1 MAFLKG
7 KMMRLDEWIHIAR
20 QGQPLPLSEILKDSV
35 YYPASGIDGDP
46 VKYLGKQ
53 FQSFVYA
60 DYGVGRDTVAQELTQ
75 FTGYDL
81 EVSRELQQSDLVPGG
96 LSLQQFAQR
105 NRVPE
110 GWICEPFA
118 IWALYRRRPNYDD
131 DHGPIGFSLLY
142 IGGDGVA
149 NYHALFYASQ
159 ITPVVI
165 CLIQPGTGW
174 GGNWTDFN
182 APDGILAR
190 FVLGNPAGCP
200 RFLLYGGWNDGDFY
214 RTAPWPEYATQV
226 AVLHGRL
233 RLFSRDPCAVQSFAA
248 SNSQFK
254 KRD

>member
-1 MAFLKG
+1 MIMLV
-7 KMMRLDEWIHIAR
+7 DEWIRIAQ
-20 QGQPLPLSEILKDSV
+20 QGESFPLSEVLKDSV

-53 FQSFVYA
+53 FQSFVYV
-60 DYGVGRDTVAQELTQ
+60 DYGVGRDTVVQELPN
-75 FTGYDL
+75 FAGYDL
-81 EVSRELQQSDLVPGG
+81 AISRELQPSNLVPRGW
-96 LSLQQFAQR
+96 SPPQFAQM
-105 NRVPE
+105 NKSPE
-110 GWICEPFA
+110 WVVQWIREPFA
-118 IWALYRRRPNYDD
+118 IWALYRRQPKYDD
-131 DHGPIGFSLLY
+131 DHGPTGFSLLY

-149 NYHALFYASQ
+149 TYHALFFASQ
-159 ITPVVI
+159 ITPAVI

-190 FVLGNPAGCP
+190 FVQGNPAGCP
-200 RFLLYGGWNDGDFY
+200 RFLLYGGRGDGDFY
-214 RTAPWPEYATQV
+214 RISPWPEYATQI

-233 RLFSRDPCAVQSFAA
+233 RLFSRDTREIDSFAS